1 MDAEGQP
8 ALSIHAFDLRR
19 VVRRLIGQCSANLLR
34 RTKSVIV
41 VMHTIGGFCG
51 PRDSSS
57 FIALRRHGRQV
68 SSPNPAFQHRPGTAK
83 VRPKRESIA
92 EPFNGRC
99 RRQADIGDRESGHL
113 NWADIALTG
122 ATRGRTGA
130 APKPP
135 ESNGDATAYCIGGQK
150 ASELGRPSK

>member
-41 VMHTIGGFCG
+41 VIYTIRGFC
-51 PRDSSS
+51 RKD
-57 FIALRRHGRQV
+57 RV
-68 SSPNPAFQHRPGTAK
+68 SQPTSLETAWTAGLGATSAFQHRPGTAK

-92 EPFNGRC
+92 ALANHREGRG
-99 RRQADIGDRESGHL
+99 ADL
-113 NWADIALTG
+113 Y
-122 ATRGRTGA
+122 AT
-130 APKPP
+130 
-135 ESNGDATAYCIGGQK
+135 
-150 ASELGRPSK
+150 